1 MKFSKGDLVLLSPL
15 CGGTAEL
22 SSTPVF
28 LSIEDNRTVG
38 FFCGKD
44 VGVVIDVNLND
55 CSSVLV
61 LTQGSLGWLAGAW
74 IKKIS

>member
-1 MKFSKGDLVLLSPL
+1 MKFTVGDLVFLSPL
-15 CGGTAEL
+15 CGGKAEL

-28 LSIEDNRTVG
+28 SSIEDSRIVG
-38 FFCGKD
+38 YFYGAEIA
-44 VGVVIDVNLND
+44 VVIDVNLND